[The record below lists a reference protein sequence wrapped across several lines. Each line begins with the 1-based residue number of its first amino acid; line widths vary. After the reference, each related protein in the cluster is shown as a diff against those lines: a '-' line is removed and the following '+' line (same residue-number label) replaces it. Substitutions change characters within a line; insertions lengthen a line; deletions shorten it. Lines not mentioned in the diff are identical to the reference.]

1 MTGDGKAHTDVGYL
15 STLKGPPHFRLD
27 PIVMLRVNGVEL
39 GDAHRNST
47 WATDLVTIDRGQLPL
62 IFSNMILTKIESF
75 SFDKEMSFMK
85 TVHLSA
91 KQKKYISNFVYFN
104 DSSI

>member
-47 WATDLVTIDRGQLPL
+47 
-62 IFSNMILTKIESF
+62 
-75 SFDKEMSFMK
+75 
-85 TVHLSA
+85 
-91 KQKKYISNFVYFN
+91 
-104 DSSI
+104 

>member
-47 WATDLVTIDRGQLPL
+47 WATSLVTIDRGVWSIGTHLFQHDFDQKDL
-62 IFSNMILTKIESF
+62 F
-75 SFDKEMSFMK
+75 SFEKEMSRSIYWRNK
-85 TVHLSA
+85 RDVA
-91 KQKKYISNFVYFN
+91 KIEN
-104 DSSI
+104 